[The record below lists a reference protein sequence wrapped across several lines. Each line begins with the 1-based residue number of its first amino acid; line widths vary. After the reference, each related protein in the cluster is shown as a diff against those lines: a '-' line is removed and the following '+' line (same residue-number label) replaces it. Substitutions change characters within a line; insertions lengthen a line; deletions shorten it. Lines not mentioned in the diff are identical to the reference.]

1 MGASDELR
9 AVVAARADA
18 AGTAPEALAAARAV
32 KALGGD
38 AVAAV
43 LFFGS
48 RQTHARPDPH
58 SAWDFFVVTRGYAPF
73 YRALR
78 KKGASRR
85 PPRLLAALNTVLTP
99 NQVSLE
105 PAGPDGAAVRA
116 KCAVVSLADLRRE
129 TSARRRDHFIL
140 GRLFQPVAVLHA
152 DEPARP
158 AILDALVE
166 ACRLTESWVRPWLPE
181 RFTVDEYC
189 RTLLRVSYA
198 AEIRPEPVAR
208 RLETL
213 WTAQRDRMQPVYSV
227 LLRDLAREGEL
238 VETAPGTYRLARVPR
253 PSERRRLAAYFA
265 WSRVRATTRWAK
277 HVVTFEGWL
286 DYIRHKAERHTG
298 VPIELTPRERRLPL
312 VFLWPRLIRYLRH
325 KDR

>member
-1 MGASDELR
+1 MDASDELR
-9 AVVAARADA
+9 AAVAARADA
-18 AGTAPEALAAARAV
+18 SGSAPEALAAARAI

-58 SAWDFFVVTRGYAPF
+58 SAWDFFVVTRAYAPF

-78 KKGASRR
+78 RQGVSRR
-85 PPRLLAALNTVLTP
+85 PPRLLAALNTVLPP
-99 NQVSLE
+99 NLVSLE
-105 PAGPDGAAVRA
+105 PGGREGAAVRA
-116 KCAVVSLADLRRE
+116 KCAVVSLPDLRRE
-129 TSARRRDHFIL
+129 ASPRRRDHFIL
-140 GRLFQPVAVLHA
+140 GRLFQPVTVLYV
-152 DEPARP
+152 DQTERK
-158 AILDALVE
+158 AILAALVE
-166 ACRLTESWVRPWLPE
+166 ACRVTEAWARPWLAE

-213 WTAQRDRMQPVYSV
+213 WAAQRERMRPVYSI

-238 VETAPGTYRLARVPR
+238 VETEPGTYGLVHAPERR
-253 PSERRRLAAYFA
+253 ERRRLVAYFA

-277 HVVTFEGWL
+277 HMVTFEGWL
-286 DYIRHKAERHTG
+286 DYIVRKAERHTG
-298 VPIELTPRERRLPL
+298 GPIELTPRERRLPL
-312 VFLWPRLIRYLRH
+312 VFLWPRVFRYLRQ

>member
-1 MGASDELR
+1 MGASEELR
-9 AVVAARADA
+9 AAVAARSDA
-18 AGTAPEALAAARAV
+18 AGSAPEARAAARAV

-48 RQTHARPDPH
+48 RQTQAGPDPH

-78 KKGASRR
+78 RAGASRR
-85 PPRLLAALNTVLTP
+85 PAGLLAALNAILTP
-99 NQVSLE
+99 SQVSLWL
-105 PAGPDGAAVRA
+105 PGAETATVRA

-129 TSARRRDHFIL
+129 ASSRRRDHFIL
-140 GRLFQPVAVLHA
+140 GRLFQPVVVLHA
-152 DEPARP
+152 DEPERA
-158 AILDALVE
+158 AVLDALVE
-166 ACRLTESWVRPWLPE
+166 ACRLTVRWVRPWLPG
-181 RFTVDEYC
+181 RFTVEDYC
-189 RTLLRVSYA
+189 RTLLRVSYG
-198 AEIRPEPVAR
+198 AEIRPEPVER

-213 WTAQRDRMQPVYSV
+213 WAAQRDRMLPVYDV

-238 VETAPGTYRLARVPR
+238 VEREPATYALAHASTPA
-253 PSERRRLAAYFA
+253 ERRRLAAYFA

-286 DYIRHKAERHTG
+286 DYILRKAERHTG
-298 VPIELTPRERRLPL
+298 REIVLTRRERRLPL
-312 VFLWPRLIRYLRH
+312 VFLWPRLFRYLRH

>member
-1 MGASDELR
+1 MAASEELR
-9 AVVAARADA
+9 AAVAARSDP
-18 AGTAPEALAAARAV
+18 AGAPPEALAAARAV

-48 RQTHARPDPH
+48 RQTQARPDPH
-58 SAWDFFVVTRGYAPF
+58 SAWDFFVVTRGYSAF

-78 KKGASRR
+78 RSGAVHR
-85 PPRLLAALNTVLTP
+85 PAGLLAALNRVLAP
-99 NQVSLE
+99 SQVSLFL
-105 PAGPDGAAVRA
+105 PGPDGPTVRA

-129 TSARRRDHFIL
+129 ASAERRDHFIL
-140 GRLFQPVAVLHA
+140 GRLFQPVTVLHA
-152 DEPARP
+152 DEPERD
-158 AILDALVE
+158 AIHDVLVA
-166 ACRLTESWVRPWLPE
+166 ACGLTAAWVRPRLPGL
-181 RFTVDEYC
+181 FTVEEYC

-198 AEIRPEPVAR
+198 AEIRPEPVER

-213 WTAQRDRMQPVYSV
+213 WAAQRERMLPAYTV
-227 LLRDLAREGEL
+227 LLRDLARQGDL
-238 VETAPGTYRLARVPR
+238 VEPSPGTYALARAPGAR
-253 PSERRRLAAYFA
+253 ERRRLAAYFA

-286 DYIRHKAERHTG
+286 DYILRKAERHTG
-298 VPIELTPRERRLPL
+298 REIVLTRRERRLPL
-312 VFLWPRLIRYLRH
+312 VFLWPRLFRYLRH

>member
-1 MGASDELR
+1 MSASEELR
-9 AVVAARADA
+9 AAVAAGSNASDS
-18 AGTAPEALAAARAV
+18 APDALAAARAV

-48 RQTHARPDPH
+48 RQTQAGPDRY

-78 KKGASRR
+78 RAGASHR
-85 PPRLLAALNTVLTP
+85 PAGLLAFLNSVLTP
-99 NQVSLE
+99 SVISLE
-105 PAGPDGAAVRA
+105 VSAPEGAPVRS
-116 KCAVVSLADLRRE
+116 KCAVVSLPYLRRE
-129 TSARRRDHFIL
+129 ASARRRDHFIL
-140 GRLFQPVAVLHA
+140 GRLFQPVTILLADASEREAV
-152 DEPARP
+152 
-158 AILDALVE
+158 LDALVE
-166 ACRLTESWVRPWLPE
+166 TCRLTVTWVRPWLPE
-181 RFTVDEYC
+181 RFTADEYC
-189 RTLLRVSYA
+189 RTLLRVSYG

-208 RLETL
+208 RIEGL
-213 WTAQRDRMQPVYSV
+213 WAAQRERMLPVYSV

-238 VETAPGTYRLARVPR
+238 VETAPGTYALARPA
-253 PSERRRLAAYFA
+253 PAGERRRLAGYFA

-286 DYIRHKAERHTG
+286 DYILRKAERHTG
-298 VPIELTPRERRLPL
+298 QAIVLTPRERRLPL
-312 VFLWPRLIRYLRH
+312 VFLWPRVFRYLRH